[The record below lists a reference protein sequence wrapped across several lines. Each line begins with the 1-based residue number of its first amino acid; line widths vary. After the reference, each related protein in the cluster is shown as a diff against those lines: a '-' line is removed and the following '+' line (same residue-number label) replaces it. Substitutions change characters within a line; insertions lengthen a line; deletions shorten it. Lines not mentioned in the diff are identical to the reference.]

1 MIKLISA
8 KTVALL
14 TAIVL
19 SASLSG
25 CSNELSSEQG
35 GDSSSRRGV
44 VAPAELVSLQ
54 DVTIGPPNVRRMW
67 QFKIEYLAKENALL
81 KEGDLVVRFDGQRL
95 QNDLIGRKSQLEE
108 AIKETEKQS
117 LKDEATK
124 QDLILAVAE
133 AKKNQE
139 IAQRK
144 VEITDASRSE
154 VERLKQQSEF
164 EISAELYL
172 QAKQKLAQH
181 EQAMLVNKE
190 VLNAKIENRQAR
202 VRIIQESLEK
212 LEIKAPK
219 KGMVIYQGDWNG
231 NKPAV
236 GETVYMGRTL
246 VSLPSLDKLAVKVEF
261 DESDTAKVAVGQNV
275 KVLLD
280 AHPEKPF
287 AGKISSLGQAYRN
300 KSQNNLKVVF
310 DAWVELDELS
320 MDIMRPGMK
329 AKVELL

>member
-172 QAKQKLAQH
+172 QAKQKLDQH

-212 LEIKAPK
+212 LVIKAPK
-219 KGMVIYQGDWNG
+219 KGMVIYQSDWNG